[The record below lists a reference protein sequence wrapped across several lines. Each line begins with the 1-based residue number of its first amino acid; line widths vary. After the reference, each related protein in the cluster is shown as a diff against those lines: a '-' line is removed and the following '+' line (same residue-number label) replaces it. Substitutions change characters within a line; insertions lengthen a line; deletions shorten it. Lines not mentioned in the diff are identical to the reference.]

1 MHSHIDVRLVILWS
15 YPWDQQVTWTGWCV
29 LEVGGGGCWAKILIL
44 MTGKRGLGPA
54 QAQLR
59 PRPRYLCQGI
69 SPAQAQAG
77 RLMCQLCCRFLL
89 RVCRLCSTG
98 LCCSARCLGQTTC
111 QMIVIPPARS
121 LSCSNINYS
130 APPCQ
135 PSPGAGALKP
145 LSLASLC
152 SLQHCS
158 TKPPLTLT
166 SCVQIFAN
174 NSWCPPS
181 LPAILDQV
189 LPASLAAKVHGK
201 PPRATGLVCVSQPC
215 VIQETLP
222 KRGGGTFSIIIFRRG
237 PPIKKFWP
245 SSISTFAMFGKSI
258 PRPTTCKSC
267 QDFPIYEN
275 FSGTIDH
282 SWGKRGFYLRCFRV
296 HCSTGPC
303 LQLRCRP
310 RENHKNHKTVFNGW
324 PSCKVQRGQPWLAR
338 LQTRVKS
345 KGRRHLALSTL
356 GWS

>member
-1 MHSHIDVRLVILWS
+1 MNWLVCAWGWRWRLLSQDIDIDDW
-15 YPWDQQVTWTGWCV
+15 
-29 LEVGGGGCWAKILIL
+29 K
-44 MTGKRGLGPA
+44 K
-54 QAQLR
+54 R
-59 PRPRYLCQGI
+59 PRPSSGQ
-69 SPAQAQAG
+69 AQAQAALSLSRHQPG
-77 RLMCQLCCRFLL
+77 SGSGGAAHVPVVLQVFAPCLQTLQHWP
-89 RVCRLCSTG
+89 

-222 KRGGGTFSIIIFRRG
+222 SRGGGTFSIIIFRRG
-237 PPIKKFWP
+237 P
-245 SSISTFAMFGKSI
+245 
-258 PRPTTCKSC
+258 
-267 QDFPIYEN
+267 
-275 FSGTIDH
+275 
-282 SWGKRGFYLRCFRV
+282 KRLPYIEVL
-296 HCSTGPC
+296 T
-303 LQLRCRP
+303 
-310 RENHKNHKTVFNGW
+310 
-324 PSCKVQRGQPWLAR
+324 
-338 LQTRVKS
+338 
-345 KGRRHLALSTL
+345 
-356 GWS
+356 